1 MRDLTGL
8 IKAYDIRGTV
18 PDQLDA
24 GPAPPSPNVSG
35 ARLIAVGLD
44 MRVSSPELAAVAVA
58 VGLASTDQP
67 TTTQLRQ
74 EVLTLLNP

>member
-44 MRVSSPELAAVAVA
+44 MRVSSPELAAVAV
-58 VGLASTDQP
+58 GLASTDQP